1 MTMIGVTGTKG
12 KTTTVCMIR
21 KILED
26 FGIRTGMIG
35 TVGQFDGVRKE
46 QAEHTT
52 PDAVT
57 LQRLLGRMRQN
68 GCRVCVM
75 EVSSQALKLKRT
87 CGICFD
93 LGVFLNLGEDHI
105 GKLEHAS
112 REEYLACKR
121 KLFLQSGKVWET
133 GMIRPQSRSFRV
145 RGARM
150 GRLASGRERSGG
162 THSGR
167 GIRAGASGGR
177 V

>member
-1 MTMIGVTGTKG
+1 
-12 KTTTVCMIR
+12 
-21 KILED
+21 
-26 FGIRTGMIG
+26 MIG

-121 KLFLQSGKVWET
+121 KLFLQSREGLGNGDDPATERIFSGTGCPVWDVWH
-133 GMIRPQSRSFRV
+133 P
-145 RGARM
+145 A
-150 GRLASGRERSGG
+150 GRDPGG